1 MEVQLGLFEAI
12 IDLLHL
18 DLRYIISGVVLIGI
32 LGYWMFKNHKTL
44 PKFRIIFTSIVM
56 YYYLC
61 VLLGNIVGL
70 PSIKEFIRISS
81 FGESFFN
88 PNINLI
94 PIPLNGLGIDFF
106 LNIFCFI
113 PLGFLCPMLSKTY
126 EEQAKKTLL
135 LGFVLSLIIEI
146 SQLFTLYRATD
157 INDLIANVLG
167 TVIGYYIYKFFVKL
181 GVVKSE
187 NYLEDT
193 STSCLPKMYVVLAFV
208 LTLIDF

>member
-208 LTLIDF
+208 FTLIDF

>member
-1 MEVQLGLFEAI
+1 M
-12 IDLLHL
+12 
-18 DLRYIISGVVLIGI
+18 
-32 LGYWMFKNHKTL
+32 
-44 PKFRIIFTSIVM
+44 
-56 YYYLC
+56 C

-157 INDLIANVLG
+157 INDLIANILG
-167 TVIGYYIYKFFVKL
+167 TVIGYYFYKFFVKL

-193 STSCLPKMYVVLAFV
+193 STSCLPKMYVVLALV

>member
-167 TVIGYYIYKFFVKL
+167 TVIGYYFYKFFVKL

>member
-193 STSCLPKMYVVLAFV
+193 STSCLPKMYVVLALV